1 MAEIKNE
8 KTDLLKIET
17 KVEGPWIVAWK
28 RFKKNKVS
36 LAGGILFVLIFLSVW
51 IIPFVIDF
59 QLQGDLGYTGVERF
73 GNAMSINI
81 GEHGFDLTN
90 SRQKPSFIDSES
102 EHFLGTDDQGRD
114 ILFRVFFGGRMSMN
128 IGFLVAFMTM
138 FLGSTIGILAGYH
151 GGIVDDLL
159 MRFTE
164 IVASLPFLPIMMT
177 LSFIMRW
184 VPQEQTMFV
193 VVIVIGII
201 SWTGLARLVRGQVL
215 SLRELEFMQATEI
228 LGLST
233 TSRLFRHLLPNVLT
247 YIIVSTTLGIGGA
260 ILLEAG
266 LSFLGLGVTPPA
278 PSWGNM
284 VQAART
290 GVILQS
296 FPHMWVPPGLL
307 IILTVVSVN
316 LLGEGLR
323 DALDPKEIR

>member
-1 MAEIKNE
+1 MAELNNE
-8 KTDLLKIET
+8 KTEILQA
-17 KVEGPWIVAWK
+17 KVEGPWVVAWK

-36 LAGGILFVLIFLSVW
+36 LAGGILFLLILLSVW
-51 IIPFVIDF
+51 IVPFVIDY
-59 QLQGDLGYTGVERF
+59 QLQGDLGYTGVERVR
-73 GNAMSINI
+73 NATTIRISQ
-81 GEHGFDLTN
+81 HGFDLAN
-90 SRQKPSFIDSES
+90 SRQKPSFVDSES
-102 EHFLGTDDQGRD
+102 DHLLGTDDQGRD
-114 ILFRVFFGGRMSMN
+114 ILFRVFYGGRMSMN
-128 IGFLVAFMTM
+128 IGFLVAFLTM
-138 FLGSTIGILAGYH
+138 FIGSTIGVLSGYH
-151 GGIVDDLL
+151 GGIVDDIL

-193 VVIVIGII
+193 VVLVIGII

-215 SLRELEFMQATEI
+215 SLREQEFMQATEI

-233 TSRLFRHLLPNVLT
+233 GSRLFKHLLPNVLT
-247 YIIVSTTLGIGGA
+247 YVIVSTTLGIGGA

-290 GVILQS
+290 GVILTN